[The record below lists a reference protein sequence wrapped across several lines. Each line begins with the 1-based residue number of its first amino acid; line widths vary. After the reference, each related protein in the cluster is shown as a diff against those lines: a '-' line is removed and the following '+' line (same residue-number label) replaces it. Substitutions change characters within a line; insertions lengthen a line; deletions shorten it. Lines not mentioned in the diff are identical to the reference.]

1 MNDPLVPV
9 LAIFAACLVFALLL
23 VAWREQWK
31 LAAEKSRRSSALM
44 HTSQPFTLVVP
55 ARNAGA
61 TLGPLLQDLH
71 GQTIYKEKSEV
82 IVVDDD
88 SDDGTAGIVQGMSKT
103 WSQLRGLKNK
113 GIGKKDAI
121 TTGINGSHG
130 EIIILTD
137 ADSRCGPERIGR
149 ILQEMASAELDL
161 LLLPVRMAD
170 PRGWLASIQQM
181 ELAGMVGMAA
191 GEALMKRPGLANGAN
206 MAFSRKAFEQV
217 EGYIDDDHA
226 SGDDVFLV
234 ERMRKAGLRIGYLVD
249 PAAAVTVEPEDL
261 WRGFVQQRLRWAGK
275 MRALRGLFP
284 WLGVLALLLPWV
296 LIYVT
301 STTEL
306 NNSEHQLEAT
316 LLLVLA
322 WLLWLYPVPALV
334 GEVRATFG
342 QSRSP
347 FAALLSFLAFSIYA
361 PIIAVSAIFV
371 RPKWKGRVV
380 LR

>member
-9 LAIFAACLVFALLL
+9 LAVFAACLVFVLLL

-31 LAAEKSRRSSALM
+31 LAAERSKGTSALM
-44 HTSQPFTLVVP
+44 HPPWPFTLVVP

-71 GQTIYKEKSEV
+71 GQTVFKEKCEV

-88 SDDGTAGIVQGMSKT
+88 SDDVTIGIVQGMSKS
-103 WSQLRGLKNK
+103 WSQLRSMKNK
-113 GIGKKDAI
+113 GVGKKDAI
-121 TTGINGSHG
+121 TTGINASNG
-130 EIIILTD
+130 EVIILTD
-137 ADSRCGPERIGR
+137 ADSRFGPERIGR
-149 ILQEMASAELDL
+149 ILQEMGSADLDL
-161 LLLPVRMAD
+161 LLLPVQMVD
-170 PRGWLASIQQM
+170 MRGLLATIQQM

-206 MAFSRKAFEQV
+206 MAFTRKAFEQV
-217 EGYIDDDHA
+217 EGYVGDLRA
-226 SGDDVFLV
+226 SGDDIFLV

-249 PAAAVTVEPEDL
+249 PQAAVTVEPEGT
-261 WRGFVQQRLRWAGK
+261 WKGFLQQRLRWAGK
-275 MRALRGLFP
+275 MGALRGFFP
-284 WLGVLALLLPWV
+284 WLGLLALLLPWG

-301 STTEL
+301 SATDLST
-306 NNSEHQLEAT
+306 SEHQLEAT

-342 QSRSP
+342 QRRAP
-347 FAALLSFLAFSIYA
+347 FAAMLSFLAFSIYA
-361 PIIAVSAIFV
+361 PIIAVLAIFI

-380 LR
+380 RR